1 MLKKDITFNDY
12 NGTERTIPY
21 YFNLSEAEVTLMEA
35 KYPGGFS
42 SKLQRISESKDNNEI
57 IGAFEDFIDKS
68 VGEKSEDGLYFFKS
82 PEIIARFKA
91 SPAYNILIIELLSDA
106 TKAAAFINGIFPESI
121 SEKIYQK

>member
-1 MLKKDITFNDY
+1 MPPICGKALY
-12 NGTERTIPY
+12 
-21 YFNLSEAEVTLMEA
+21 
-35 KYPGGFS
+35 S
-42 SKLQRISESKDNNEI
+42 SKCV
-57 IGAFEDFIDKS
+57 A
-68 VGEKSEDGLYFFKS
+68 VSEDGLYFFKS